1 MFETET
7 VGLCLVGKLKCVCV
21 FLFFLGVGGG
31 RGGGREGGREE
42 EGYHAP
48 PGHLVAAPLFILNAG
63 LKAYLFYGEKNNVI
77 LERV

>member
-1 MFETET
+1 MC
-7 VGLCLVGKLKCVCV
+7 VCLCVCV
-21 FLFFLGVGGG
+21 CVCV
-31 RGGGREGGREE
+31 GGGREGGREE

>member
-1 MFETET
+1 MC
-7 VGLCLVGKLKCVCV
+7 VSVCVCV
-21 FLFFLGVGGG
+21 CVCV
-31 RGGGREGGREE
+31 GGGREGGREE

>member
-1 MFETET
+1 MC
-7 VGLCLVGKLKCVCV
+7 VCVCVCV
-21 FLFFLGVGGG
+21 FLGGG
-31 RGGGREGGREE
+31 GGGREGVREV

-48 PGHLVAAPLFILNAG
+48 PGHLVAAPLYILNAG

>member
-1 MFETET
+1 MFEAET

-21 FLFFLGVGGG
+21 CVCFFL
-31 RGGGREGGREE
+31 GGREGGREE

-48 PGHLVAAPLFILNAG
+48 PGHLVAAPLYILNAG

>member
-1 MFETET
+1 MC
-7 VGLCLVGKLKCVCV
+7 VCLCVCV
-21 FLFFLGVGGG
+21 CVCVC
-31 RGGGREGGREE
+31 GGGREGGREE